1 MADTINQT
9 EKVQEDRVE
18 TIPGKDVPTPSSTD
32 EAAAAAQSDDP
43 LETVSVS
50 TFMAIFVSSD
60 LPAHIPFPLT

>member
-60 LPAHIPFPLT
+60 LSAHIPLPLT